1 MVQAESGTSYDT
13 EKNQNVRET
22 KKKIRMVG
30 RLGDKMGR
38 YKAAQVGKRAGWGYE
53 GLRKPF

>member
-1 MVQAESGTSYDT
+1 MS
-13 EKNQNVRET
+13 EKL

-38 YKAAQVGKRAGWGYE
+38 YKAAQVGKRAGWGHE
-53 GLRKPF
+53 GPRKPF